1 MPLPSTRPKTVKPPF
16 CVSRLAE
23 LSARLKNH
31 WLVALLGSEPSLAMA
46 IVPRTLL
53 AALVPDGFG
62 SLTTGSPELTSSINI
77 PGWPSLTVNPPPWT
91 TKPGTERWMN
101 VFS

>member
-1 MPLPSTRPKTVKPPF
+1 MPLPSTRPKTVNPPF
-16 CVSRLAE
+16 WASRLAE

-31 WLVALLGSEPSLAMA
+31 WLVALLGSLPSLAMA

-53 AALVPDGFG
+53 AAPLPAGFG
-62 SLTTGSPELTSSINI
+62 SLTTGANWVTLPIDTGL
-77 PGWPSLTVNPPPWT
+77 PATVNPPPCT

-101 VFS
+101 VFW

>member
-16 CVSRLAE
+16 WLSRFSE

-31 WLVALLGSEPSLAMA
+31 WLVALLGSLPSFAIA

-53 AALVPDGFG
+53 ATVPPAGFG
-62 SLTTGSPELTSSINI
+62 SLTTAGNWVTFPIAIGVE
-77 PGWPSLTVNPPPWT
+77 PVTVKPPACT
-91 TKPGTERWMN
+91 TKPGTERWTN
-101 VFS
+101 VFW

>member
-1 MPLPSTRPKTVKPPF
+1 MPLPNTRPKAVKPPF
-16 CVSRLAE
+16 WLSRFSE

-31 WLVALLGSEPSLAMA
+31 WLVALLGSLPSFAIA

-53 AALVPDGFG
+53 GTVVPDGLG
-62 SLTTGSPELTSSINI
+62 SLTTAANWVTLSILI
-77 PGWPSLTVNPPPWT
+77 GLPAVTLNPPPCT

-101 VFS
+101 VSW